1 MLLDTLGDSEFLAQN
16 NDCSEFL
23 YYILNVGL
31 NENCD
36 SEKNNR
42 SNNSSNEVFN
52 SLSKRNKR
60 KSFVDID
67 HDQNDINMIQQFED
81 NLKMHSSFTLTV
93 LQRLCQAI
101 SEATKIRHEPEI
113 INSFS
118 EASDLFTERQLLIDQ
133 ISFLSNEIVDL
144 NIKLSTYEKEYIK
157 EIRISDRNK
166 NKQQQILN
174 ISSNASELQ
183 STTTTLITT
192 NVTGG
197 NNSYNQNDIIIKD
210 LKSNITVRENTITE
224 MENSKIKVELKLT
237 VRISRPLSQT
247 EAQVN
252 DLRRA
257 MEELQQQCKQRVTT
271 HYQENIELRNKV
283 TSVENS
289 ILTIESSTEA
299 MIKEITTI
307 AEKNIQAT
315 KSDINLIRSALLDT
329 QADLSMNSQLTHQVK
344 ELDIIDRQSHS
355 DKLKLEK
362 RIRVLNISHTLLKG
376 HIDNTN
382 IRIKVLEEKKNL
394 LNNSNNY
401 SVDEKFFIEYS
412 KNRTAEIQIEINNYK
427 LYIDKLI
434 LEIEELS
441 IKQQELQD
449 QKDRISDDLNK
460 SQVQQKNIFE
470 KSLKLHDQIIVIQ
483 LLHAQKEDKLENMKH
498 ILNQNHSIILQNRQL
513 ETNLRH
519 DTNLLKTQNSELQNS
534 VYCDEEISKDCSD
547 KIELIGHNLEEAKKR
562 NKELN
567 NRLSSLNFSMEKE
580 KKLRLNIQK
589 ELLKNPKKSD
599 TTLLHNK
606 TIIKNDP
613 EILEKSLDLLKCSVC
628 KDRFKSIAITRCFHL
643 FCKECI
649 DENLRNRHRKCP
661 ACGEKFGQDD
671 VRDISFTN

>member
-1 MLLDTLGDSEFLAQN
+1 MLLDNLGDSEFLAQN
-16 NDCSEFL
+16 NECSEFL
-23 YYILNVGL
+23 YYILSVGS

-36 SEKNNR
+36 SENNNS
-42 SNNSSNEVFN
+42 SNSSSNEVFN

-67 HDQNDINMIQQFED
+67 QDQNDVDMIKQFED

-93 LQRLCQAI
+93 LQRLCHAI
-101 SEATKIRHEPEI
+101 IEATKINHEPEI

-118 EASDLFTERQLLIDQ
+118 ESSDLFTERQLLIDQ
-133 ISFLSNEIVDL
+133 ISFLSKEIVDL
-144 NIKLSTYEKEYIK
+144 NIKLCTNENEYIK
-157 EIRISDRNK
+157 ETRISDRNK
-166 NKQQQILN
+166 SKQEQLLN
-174 ISSNASELQ
+174 ISNDASELQ
-183 STTTTLITT
+183 NTTTTLVTT
-192 NVTGG
+192 DLAGS
-197 NNSYNQNDIIIKD
+197 NNSYNQNDAIIKD
-210 LKSNITVRENTITE
+210 LKSNIITRENAIIE

-237 VRISRPLSQT
+237 ERIARPLSQT

-252 DLRRA
+252 DLKHA
-257 MEELQQQCKQRVTT
+257 YEELQQQCKQRVNT
-271 HYQENIELRNKV
+271 HFQENIELRNKV

-299 MIKEITTI
+299 TVKEITTI

-315 KSDINLIRSALLDT
+315 KSDINFIRSSLLDT

-355 DKLKLEK
+355 DKLKLGK
-362 RIRVLNISHTLLKG
+362 RVRVLNISHTLLKG

-382 IRIKVLEEKKNL
+382 LRIKLLEEKKNL
-394 LNNSNNY
+394 LNNSNNC
-401 SVDEKFFIEYS
+401 SIDEKFFIELS
-412 KNRTAEIQIEINNYK
+412 KNRTAEIQMEINNYK

-441 IKQQELQD
+441 IKQQELHD
-449 QKDRISDDLNK
+449 QKDRINDDLNK
-460 SQVQQKNIFE
+460 SQVHQKNVFE
-470 KSLKLHDQIIVIQ
+470 KSLKLHDQIIDIQ
-483 LLHAQKEDKLENMKH
+483 LLHAEKEDKLKNMKH
-498 ILNQNHSIILQNRQL
+498 VLQQNHSIILQNRQL

-519 DTNLLKTQNSELQNS
+519 NTNNLKTQNSELQNII
-534 VYCDEEISKDCSD
+534 YCDEEISKDCSD
-547 KIELIGHNLEEAKKR
+547 KAELIGQNLEEAKKR

-567 NRLSSLNFSMEKE
+567 NRLSSLNFSIEKE

-599 TTLLHNK
+599 ATLLHNK